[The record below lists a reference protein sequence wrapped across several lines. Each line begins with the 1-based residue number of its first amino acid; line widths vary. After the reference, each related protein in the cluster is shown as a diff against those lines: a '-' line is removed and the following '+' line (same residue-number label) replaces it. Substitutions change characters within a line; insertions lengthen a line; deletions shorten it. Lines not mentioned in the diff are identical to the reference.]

1 MLRRTQL
8 KRTGFKTKP
17 SEPKARKAMKAYRPK
32 PLPADVKAYHAR
44 VRAIGCLIS
53 GRENPTLH
61 HVHGGSVSRI
71 TSPGQGQ
78 RSNHFL
84 VIPLEAKYHC
94 LPGGIDGGMG
104 VLSWEREYG
113 TQLGMLLRVEQILGV
128 DVFALA
134 GIARPV
140 IP

>member
-1 MLRRTQL
+1 MLRSSSL
-8 KRTGFKTKP
+8 KRTGFKRKP
-17 SEPKARKAMKAYRPK
+17 PGERKPMKTYRPK

-53 GRENPTLH
+53 GSEKPTLH
-61 HVHGGSVSRI
+61 HVHGGSCSSF
-71 TSPGQGQ
+71 TKPGMGQ

-84 VIPLEAKYHC
+84 VIPLAAKYHN
-94 LPGGIDGGMG
+94 LAGGIDGGMG
-104 VLSWEREYG
+104 VPTWERTYG
-113 TQLGMLLRVEQILGV
+113 TQLKMLLEVERVLGV

-140 IP
+140 I